1 MWVIDILSAG
11 DNWKITHMWVIDI
24 LSAGGNWKITH
35 MWVIGRRI
43 CFTISI
49 SYLCFNFTVEAVN
62 ITKRVDLAE
71 KCKYKVKLSALKFC
85 MLYVNANPLLRR
97 KRDWIKFSIRHSSH
111 ILITHS
117 WFSSCGEEKYPP
129 LLASPVV
136 EDIFFTTPAEPF
148 MGNENVPFV
157 THGEFIFPHSWLT
170 PLMGKNPIPFSP
182 QYRIGSFPTGVLFDT
197 YLELYHGLF
206 FN

>member
-1 MWVIDILSAG
+1 
-11 DNWKITHMWVIDI
+11 
-24 LSAGGNWKITH
+24 
-35 MWVIGRRI
+35 
-43 CFTISI
+43 
-49 SYLCFNFTVEAVN
+49 
-62 ITKRVDLAE
+62 
-71 KCKYKVKLSALKFC
+71 

-182 QYRIGSFPTGVLFDT
+182 QYRISIYIQHAKFQKLIVLLDIYTFQPNQ
-197 YLELYHGLF
+197 LF
-206 FN
+206 L

>member
-85 MLYVNANPLLRR
+85 MLYVNANPLLR
-97 KRDWIKFSIRHSSH
+97 KKGIELNS
-111 ILITHS
+111 
-117 WFSSCGEEKYPP
+117 
-129 LLASPVV
+129 
-136 EDIFFTTPAEPF
+136 
-148 MGNENVPFV
+148 PFV
-157 THGEFIFPHSWLT
+157 TQVTFSLPIHGSAVVVKKNILHSWLRQSWR
-170 PLMGKNPIPFSP
+170 IFFSP
-182 QYRIGSFPTGVLFDT
+182 RLLNHSWVMRMCLS
-197 YLELYHGLF
+197 
-206 FN
+206 